1 MNEPEFQLWVEH
13 HTAAFLGFGAKV
25 AALPDVPRDGTPS
38 RRQVLQSWYRTL
50 RDVSLTDAKAATDK
64 MAAMPEADLPKGFDR
79 HPAKILQIVRG
90 AVKSSG
96 WRPYK
101 PRCVDGQETYRCLA
115 CRDTGIVSVWSERS
129 LAAAC
134 DGTLGQHFT
143 VSTIAVRCTC
153 PPPSGHTW
161 GYGWM
166 PHVFDPK
173 QMLPHAVPITTDADE
188 QERMRLF
195 VRSRRPANYHDEF
208 ANFA

>member
-1 MNEPEFQLWVEH
+1 MTDHEFREWVEY

-25 AALPDVPRDGTPS
+25 AALPLTPTEGSPS
-38 RRQVLQSWYRTL
+38 RKQVLQSWLRTL
-50 RDVSLTDAKAATDK
+50 RDVSLAEAKAATDK

-90 AVKSSG
+90 SVKSGG
-96 WRPYK
+96 WRHYK
-101 PRCVDGQETYRCLA
+101 PHRVDGQETFRCLH

-129 LAAAC
+129 LAAAVA
-134 DGTLGQHFT
+134 GTLGRHFT

-153 PPPSGHTW
+153 PPPTGHTW

-173 QMLPHAVPITTDADE
+173 QMLPHTIPLTTDAEE